1 MPGNGA
7 CVPISG
13 IQCANRSGARPG
25 AGPARRKHIP
35 KYPIPPTS
43 FRQERKLFLPEK
55 RKSKMRKR
63 ITLSLL
69 VLVLCFSSV
78 LTSCGML
85 AFIDKSVIE
94 QNDNPSSVSAFESES
109 DPIPDDKK
117 LAPSGSGDVSEPLF
131 WKVSGNGYR
140 REFLSARL
148 HSRRACGY
156 ESLPRRN
163 LRRI

>member
-1 MPGNGA
+1 
-7 CVPISG
+7 
-13 IQCANRSGARPG
+13 
-25 AGPARRKHIP
+25 
-35 KYPIPPTS
+35 
-43 FRQERKLFLPEK
+43 
-55 RKSKMRKR
+55 MRKR

-94 QNDNPSSVSAFESES
+94 QNDAPSSVSTFESEN

-131 WKVSGNGYR
+131 WKVSGNGY
-140 REFLSARL
+140 EGDFFLLGSI
-148 HSRRACGY
+148 HSG
-156 ESLPRRN
+156 LKI
-163 LRRI
+163 RIFIPTKSTTHTIHAPISRSNPM